1 MSEYSKKDW
10 SIFVK
15 KNQLEQAEI
24 KAELK
29 KLESETAA
37 LKSSIA
43 KNNEAST
50 NKNIDTKEANN
61 LRRVLKSWVREA
73 EADADG
79 V

>member
-1 MSEYSKKDW
+1 MGKYSKKDW
-10 SIFVK
+10 SIFEK

-24 KAELK
+24 KAKLK

-37 LKSSIA
+37 LKCSIA

-61 LRRVLKSWVREA
+61 LRRVPESWVREA

>member
-10 SIFVK
+10 SIFEK

-37 LKSSIA
+37 LKGSIA
-43 KNNEAST
+43 KNNKAST
-50 NKNIDTKEANN
+50 NKNIDTKEGNN